1 MTPAHIP
8 EMLIGLSAT
17 ALDAVPFLLLPLLE
31 KLGPAQR
38 AGAFMAVTVRMIAR
52 MVLKIAF
59 VGVIAAEA
67 ANGFPDGSQML

>member
-8 EMLIGLSAT
+8 EMLMDLSAT
-17 ALDAVPFLLLPLLE
+17 ALDALPFLILPLLE
-31 KLGPAQR
+31 KLGPAQW
-38 AGAFMAVTVRMIAR
+38 AGALMVLTVRMTAR

>member
-8 EMLIGLSAT
+8 EMLMDLSTT
-17 ALDAVPFLLLPLLE
+17 ALDTVPFLFLPLLE

-38 AGAFMAVTVRMIAR
+38 AGAFVAVSVRMTAR
-52 MVLKIAF
+52 IVLKIAF

-67 ANGFPDGSQML
+67 ANGFPGGFQML